1 MKRALTL
8 LLTLAMFVSLFAVG
22 GIQAFAAKDVEMQ
35 YMTADETEAVLGTDG
50 YTVVDLRKVADF
62 EEAHIP
68 GAVSV
73 DMSAAV
79 EGDAAAGEAAVKAAF
94 EGVDDTLILVCY
106 SGKKYAQA
114 GTNALA
120 AVGYDMSKVFTLKD
134 GFNGW
139 KETKAEL
146 TESGAAA
153 AAEVPETTL
162 VRWNYGTSGN
172 VLVTVALEKGYFK
185 EYGIDLEIVE
195 ATQNAGAMQLL
206 SSGKVDIVSNA
217 GTSNPLQQIA
227 SGVDMTIFGG
237 HMVTGCMPVIA
248 KKGTEWNGVE
258 SLLGKK
264 FACNPSY
271 FAFTGAVMELGY
283 DKPLEALDWQ
293 VFTSYDDALAA
304 VVRGEVDYALM
315 GTGQNYAV
323 KNRDDVEIVTY
334 QSEVMPNYSCC
345 RMEALTEF
353 VENNPVTLKCIMKAL
368 LRAQAYYE
376 ANRDECVTLLAN
388 TIGATEE
395 YVAAYMLDDAHY
407 VVNVDPLHNSVVRAW
422 GILDATGFL
431 DENAKNINI
440 EDHINTTLYQEA
452 LAEATAEFGSEAP
465 DFYAK
470 QLTFFNEN
478 NL

>member
-146 TESGAAA
+146 TESGA
-153 AAEVPETTL
+153 
-162 VRWNYGTSGN
+162 
-172 VLVTVALEKGYFK
+172 
-185 EYGIDLEIVE
+185 
-195 ATQNAGAMQLL
+195 MQLL

-258 SLLGKK
+258 SLIGKK

-440 EDHINTTLYQEA
+440 EDHINTTRGHRRVWQRGTRFLRQAADFLQREQSLILFIRTPCTPAQLRPVSGRSCMNIKVNA
-452 LAEATAEFGSEAP
+452 LCRSSVCFSKNTGLPF
-465 DFYAK
+465 
-470 QLTFFNEN
+470 
-478 NL
+478 

>member
-1 MKRALTL
+1 MMTRWPL
-8 LLTLAMFVSLFAVG
+8 L
-22 GIQAFAAKDVEMQ
+22 
-35 YMTADETEAVLGTDG
+35 
-50 YTVVDLRKVADF
+50 
-62 EEAHIP
+62 
-68 GAVSV
+68 
-73 DMSAAV
+73 
-79 EGDAAAGEAAVKAAF
+79 
-94 EGVDDTLILVCY
+94 C
-106 SGKKYAQA
+106 
-114 GTNALA
+114 
-120 AVGYDMSKVFTLKD
+120 
-134 GFNGW
+134 
-139 KETKAEL
+139 
-146 TESGAAA
+146 
-153 AAEVPETTL
+153 
-162 VRWNYGTSGN
+162 
-172 VLVTVALEKGYFK
+172 
-185 EYGIDLEIVE
+185 
-195 ATQNAGAMQLL
+195 
-206 SSGKVDIVSNA
+206 
-217 GTSNPLQQIA
+217 
-227 SGVDMTIFGG
+227 
-237 HMVTGCMPVIA
+237 
-248 KKGTEWNGVE
+248 
-258 SLLGKK
+258 
-264 FACNPSY
+264 
-271 FAFTGAVMELGY
+271 
-283 DKPLEALDWQ
+283 
-293 VFTSYDDALAA
+293 ALAA

>member
-1 MKRALTL
+1 MEAKEANTEDSKGVTIRDLIRTALRMRPDRVIIGEVRGAEAVDL
-8 LLTLAMFVSLFAVG
+8 L
-22 GIQAFAAKDVEMQ
+22 QAFNTGHEGSLC
-35 YMTADETEAVLGTDG
+35 TAHANSCRDMLSRLETMVL
-50 YTVVDLRKVADF
+50 
-62 EEAHIP
+62 
-68 GAVSV
+68 
-73 DMSAAV
+73 M
-79 EGDAAAGEAAVKAAF
+79 
-94 EGVDDTLILVCY
+94 
-106 SGKKYAQA
+106 
-114 GTNALA
+114 
-120 AVGYDMSKVFTLKD
+120 
-134 GFNGW
+134 
-139 KETKAEL
+139 
-146 TESGAAA
+146 
-153 AAEVPETTL
+153 
-162 VRWNYGTSGN
+162 
-172 VLVTVALEKGYFK
+172 
-185 EYGIDLEIVE
+185 GIDLPLE
-195 ATQNAGAMQLL
+195 A
-206 SSGKVDIVSNA
+206 IRH
-217 GTSNPLQQIA
+217 QIA

-258 SLLGKK
+258 SLIGKK